1 MTAELCKIAID
12 ALEEMK
18 GKDIIS
24 LDVMELSNVM
34 DTLIIATGTSN
45 RHVKSLVNNV
55 VVECKKEGFQPIG
68 VEGMDTGDWVLVDFG
83 DVVVHAML
91 AQTRE
96 FYDLEKL
103 WSMTPAGRRDDT
115 PPADQ

>member
-1 MTAELCKIAID
+1 
-12 ALEEMK
+12 
-18 GKDIIS
+18 
-24 LDVMELSNVM
+24 M
-34 DTLIIATGTSN
+34 DTLIIVTGTSS

-55 VVECKKEGFQPIG
+55 VVECKKEGFNPIG
-68 VEGMDTGDWVLVDFG
+68 VEGMDAGDWVLVDFG

-103 WSMTPAGRRDDT
+103 WSMTPAGRAGDK
-115 PPADQ
+115 PAADQPAADQ